1 MRDDV
6 KALRESI
13 IDEIRQAFG
22 RVSREDGVTLHEAV
36 VIDNFGSE
44 EERIAARA
52 LDPDLCWQD
61 VPDHLIEDH
70 HEALCFVDPKGFC
83 YYLPAYM
90 VWALRHFETSE
101 SVSVDHAIYSLTLS
115 GDQQLRAWHLERF
128 RVFGAH
134 QAKAICRFLRFMA
147 AQENFVD
154 AQQALAALERYWGKF
169 CVSTLPPTAGRGTM
183 LKGGKAE
190 LETG

>member
-1 MRDDV
+1 MCDDV

-22 RVSREDGVTLHEAV
+22 RVFRGDGVTLHEAV
-36 VIDNFGSE
+36 VIDNYGSDD
-44 EERIAARA
+44 ERIAARA
-52 LDPDLCWQD
+52 LDADLCWQD

-70 HEALCFVDPKGFC
+70 QETLCFVDPKGFC

-101 SVSVDHAIYSLTLS
+101 SFSVDHAIYSLNLS
-115 GDQQLRAWHLERF
+115 RDKQLEGWDLERF
-128 RVFGAH
+128 RVFDAD

-147 AQENFVD
+147 SQEDFAD
-154 AQQALAALERYWGKF
+154 AKLARAALEGYWGKF
-169 CVSTLPPTAGRGTM
+169 CETTLPPTVGHETM
-183 LKGGKAE
+183 IEGGKAE
-190 LETG
+190 LETA